1 MLLHCIVSPY
11 DEDSVLLLLILPFP
25 IIISEAFFNK
35 YLWYSNGNS
44 FNHTE
49 LAICDFYLNMAGH
62 MVGQMS
68 NMDISY
74 GSIEYI
80 FSVFQVA
87 LLEKKIPQTL
97 SY

>member
-1 MLLHCIVSPY
+1 
-11 DEDSVLLLLILPFP
+11 
-25 IIISEAFFNK
+25 
-35 YLWYSNGNS
+35 
-44 FNHTE
+44 
-49 LAICDFYLNMAGH
+49 

-87 LLEKKIPQTL
+87 LLEKKNPQTL